1 MDKNAIKAKYEAEK
15 ESLKQRSIKDVAES
29 LGMQFDGIEWT
40 EHRSFKLDL
49 KKNTATWYSNDE
61 TWKNMDVFS
70 LVMQMRNV
78 KFKEAY
84 QYVKTGEFGQ
94 VVVSKALKDPFVYHI
109 EKYEDDSFNDG
120 RAFLNSKR
128 MLSDATI
135 DFFIEQ
141 GVLSQSTRRTD
152 ISEVDSIKGQYY
164 YDPVIVFKTLDRNR
178 KIIGTSMVGIDPNQ
192 SIYDL
197 PEKKIKRK
205 QIAYNSDGLGGINV
219 SIGTP
224 NRIVVTEAPIDLM
237 SYYELN
243 KDRLDNVML
252 VALDGSTSKIP
263 TVKRYVLDVLTD
275 KKWSLNP
282 DRSKLNDQFKLFLE
296 NTDVF
301 QQRPDLITIAV
312 DNDKAGLKMIK
323 ECQKQNIPIVVDL
336 PPLHDGQTKN
346 DWNDE
351 LKFLKNGNDLEH
363 KKALDQGQEPN
374 VRGEHSRN
382 SDYLEGEPSRTASQP
397 EEQTAPPD
405 FPANVQLHFSI
416 ADSQKSIYKQGY
428 HSITKS
434 EVNRLNRFALSIQQT
449 AKWYL
454 DNLAGTNVNYLYKDG
469 HDIKVMRTEFRH
481 DNFSHLIGIA
491 PIVNGEENMPAQT
504 LIDLAEGKGEYDNL
518 MVSNAIKDKTMVL
531 PLLPDIVE
539 SKSFVFDDL
548 SNIDKF
554 SKIDLS
560 KAIKTE
566 DEDLLLAFR
575 DVDGVGFPASIMRIK
590 GNLKTSLQNDI
601 EDKTILGVFREKYG
615 KINMLSVNDDL
626 IQDNGRELKTFL
638 TNNQFEKVNEDIMDK
653 NINKVTLEPTAS
665 SNQNIVDAINS
676 KDTKALSEHLKNGI
690 NQYLDSS
697 QYKLFLDAMS
707 KFHRYSYKNIQLI
720 LAQNKNATLI
730 ASFNKWKK
738 EFERSVLKGSKAL
751 KIWAPISYKAKDK
764 DGKELLDKNS
774 KPIIKEGFKL
784 VPVFDVSQTDG
795 KEIPKQI
802 YELEE
807 KMPRDDFVKLYK
819 SIVATSPVPIKAID
833 PELYKGV
840 NGFYVPE
847 EKYIGISKGM
857 SADHTI
863 KTLIHEITHAT
874 LHTNSQARFG
884 DNVYRK
890 QEFEA
895 ESVAYIVSKHF
906 GINSSDYSFGYLA
919 SWTRQGHDIKQ
930 FEKSLSTIQSQAR
943 ELINKIDNS
952 LSQIQSQNQTSE
964 HTVDKKISKALETQK
979 GFSQEIKKEQAV
991 NRTSM
996 KR

>member
-1 MDKNAIKAKYEAEK
+1 
-15 ESLKQRSIKDVAES
+15 
-29 LGMQFDGIEWT
+29 
-40 EHRSFKLDL
+40 
-49 KKNTATWYSNDE
+49 
-61 TWKNMDVFS
+61 
-70 LVMQMRNV
+70 
-78 KFKEAY
+78 
-84 QYVKTGEFGQ
+84 
-94 VVVSKALKDPFVYHI
+94 
-109 EKYEDDSFNDG
+109 
-120 RAFLNSKR
+120 
-128 MLSDATI
+128 
-135 DFFIEQ
+135 
-141 GVLSQSTRRTD
+141 
-152 ISEVDSIKGQYY
+152 
-164 YDPVIVFKTLDRNR
+164 
-178 KIIGTSMVGIDPNQ
+178 
-192 SIYDL
+192 
-197 PEKKIKRK
+197 
-205 QIAYNSDGLGGINV
+205 
-219 SIGTP
+219 
-224 NRIVVTEAPIDLM
+224 
-237 SYYELN
+237 
-243 KDRLDNVML
+243 
-252 VALDGSTSKIP
+252 
-263 TVKRYVLDVLTD
+263 
-275 KKWSLNP
+275 
-282 DRSKLNDQFKLFLE
+282 
-296 NTDVF
+296 
-301 QQRPDLITIAV
+301 
-312 DNDKAGLKMIK
+312 
-323 ECQKQNIPIVVDL
+323 
-336 PPLHDGQTKN
+336 
-346 DWNDE
+346 
-351 LKFLKNGNDLEH
+351 
-363 KKALDQGQEPN
+363 
-374 VRGEHSRN
+374 
-382 SDYLEGEPSRTASQP
+382 
-397 EEQTAPPD
+397 
-405 FPANVQLHFSI
+405 
-416 ADSQKSIYKQGY
+416 
-428 HSITKS
+428 
-434 EVNRLNRFALSIQQT
+434 
-449 AKWYL
+449 
-454 DNLAGTNVNYLYKDG
+454 
-469 HDIKVMRTEFRH
+469 
-481 DNFSHLIGIA
+481 
-491 PIVNGEENMPAQT
+491 
-504 LIDLAEGKGEYDNL
+504 
-518 MVSNAIKDKTMVL
+518 
-531 PLLPDIVE
+531 
-539 SKSFVFDDL
+539 
-548 SNIDKF
+548 
-554 SKIDLS
+554 
-560 KAIKTE
+560 
-566 DEDLLLAFR
+566 
-575 DVDGVGFPASIMRIK
+575 
-590 GNLKTSLQNDI
+590 
-601 EDKTILGVFREKYG
+601 
-615 KINMLSVNDDL
+615 MLSVNDDL

-653 NINKVTLEPTAS
+653 NINKVTPEPTVS
-665 SNQNIVDAINS
+665 SDQNIVDAINS

-764 DGKELLDKNS
+764 DGKELLDKNG

>member
-15 ESLKQRSIKDVAES
+15 EALKQKSIKDVAES

-40 EHRSFKLDL
+40 EHDAFKLDL
-49 KKNTATWYSNDE
+49 KKNTATWYSKGE

-70 LVMQMRNV
+70 LVMQMRDV
-78 KFKEAY
+78 EFKEAY
-84 QYVKTGEFGQ
+84 QYVKTGEFKQ
-94 VVVSKALKDPFVYHI
+94 LSIKHEPKKPFVYYL
-109 EKYEDDSFNDG
+109 EKFEDKGF
-120 RAFLNSKR
+120 SKAR
-128 MLSDATI
+128 TYLKRERQLSDETI
-135 DFFIEQ
+135 DFFISK
-141 GVLSQSTRRTD
+141 GVLAQSTRRTN
-152 ISEVDSIKGQYY
+152 ISKTKELDGYYY
-164 YDPVIVFKTLDRNR
+164 YDPVVVFKMLDKNK
-178 KIIGTSMVGIDPNQ
+178 KIIGTSMVGIDDNIK
-192 SIYDL
+192 IYEL
-197 PEKKIKRK
+197 PDEPILKK
-205 QIAYNSDGLGGINV
+205 QIGSRSDGLAGTHI
-219 SIGTP
+219 SIGSP
-224 NRIVVTEAPIDLM
+224 KRIVLVEAPIDLM
-237 SYYELN
+237 SYYEIH
-243 KDRLDNVML
+243 KDRLDDVML
-252 VALDGSTSKIP
+252 IALDGVSSKTP
-263 TVKRYVLDVLTD
+263 SVKRYVLDVLSD
-275 KKWSLNP
+275 GEWSLNP
-282 DRSKLNDQFKLFLE
+282 DRSKLNNIFKTFLE
-296 NTDVF
+296 NTNVF
-301 QQRPDLITIAV
+301 KEQPDFITVAV
-312 DNDKAGLKMIK
+312 DNDKAGLKMI
-323 ECQKQNIPIVVDL
+323 EEFQKQNIPIVVDL
-336 PPLHDGQTKN
+336 PPIHDGQTKN

-351 LKFLKNGNDLEH
+351 LKFLKNSNELEH

-397 EEQTAPPD
+397 EELPVPPD

-454 DNLAGTNVNYLYKDG
+454 ENLAGTNVNYLYKDG
-469 HDIKVMRTEFRH
+469 QDIKVMKTEFRH

-491 PIVNGEENMPAQT
+491 PIVNGEENTPSQT
-504 LIDLAEGKGEYDNL
+504 LIDLAEGKGDFDNL
-518 MVSNAIKDKTMVL
+518 MVSNAIKDKIMVL

-590 GNLKTSLQNDI
+590 GKLKTTLQNDI
-601 EDKTILGVFREKYG
+601 EDKTILGVFREKNG

-653 NINKVTLEPTAS
+653 NINKVTSEPTAS
-665 SNQNIVDAINS
+665 SDQNIVDAINA
-676 KDTKALSEHLKNGI
+676 KDTKALSAHLKNGI

-697 QYKLFLDAMS
+697 QYKLFLNAMS

-720 LAQNKNATLI
+720 LAQNKEATLI

-738 EFERSVLKGSKAL
+738 DFERSVLKGSKAL

-764 DGKELLDKNS
+764 DGKELLDENG

-807 KMPRDDFVKLYK
+807 KMPKDDFVKLYK

-833 PELYKGV
+833 PEVYKGV

-874 LHTNSQARFG
+874 LHTNSQAKFG

-952 LSQIQSQNQTSE
+952 LIQIQSQNKTSE
-964 HTVDKKISKALETQK
+964 HTVDEKISKALETQK